1 MDNLSTLDEI
11 AKAQNEALE
20 KASKIQETKF
30 TKSTRGTS
38 GIFAY
43 MKAKGMYFP
52 NYKYFPGYH
61 FVIRNPHFKY
71 EYDRMNALTG
81 KDGWYNRYLNL
92 VLMYVDAEAFN
103 IESIDDSIC
112 PGFCEDIDEWM
123 EVLNRAVLSHFNEDN
138 TTEYETF
145 TKLFC
150 NPLKLK
156 MKRMGLDCPRYPNF
170 DDIIFYDR
178 DPEVM
183 EEIKQ
188 DLVSKWRQT
197 YYNNAVW
204 LREIYR
210 HDYELADFTKSD
222 SISKPGGLI
231 EAAQNWKN
239 PYFEP
244 ENKPIDNGVTR
255 GDSDGFHNI
264 RTPATKD
271 AEVRPIKMD
280 YLKGAN
286 DELVDNTLK
295 AFGVSKRMRVYY
307 RNRLDKKPVK
317 PRGRPSKYAGM
328 TEEQIIE
335 LMKAEGKSAHDI
347 AQQLRRNK
355 KVQQPGKIQ

>member
-1 MDNLSTLDEI
+1 MENLSTLDEI

-20 KASKIQETKF
+20 KALKIQETKS
-30 TKSTRGTS
+30 TKSTWGTS

-43 MKAKGMYFP
+43 MKEKGMYFP

-61 FVIRNPHFKY
+61 LVIRNPHFKY
-71 EYDRMNALTG
+71 EYDRTNALMG

-92 VLMYVDAEAFN
+92 VLMYVDAEALN
-103 IESIDDSIC
+103 IESIIDSVC
-112 PGFCEDIDEWM
+112 PEFCEDNGEWC
-123 EVLNRAVLSHFNEDN
+123 EVLTKAVLSHFNENN

-145 TKLFC
+145 IKLFGR
-150 NPLKLK
+150 PLRLK
-156 MKRMGLDCPRYPNF
+156 MIQLGMDCPRKPR
-170 DDIIFYDR
+170 DEDIIYYDR

-183 EEIKQ
+183 KEVRERIFQ
-188 DLVSKWRQT
+188 EYAET
-197 YYNNAVW
+197 YAKNTER

-210 HDYELADFTKSD
+210 HDYEIADFTKSD